1 MLFSR
6 GRGLI
11 RTLIRD
17 DLSGLD
23 RHGRWTRATRD
34 RPQSRPPLFFLLL
47 PLTRDNQFDGNLP
60 AGENTVGGRSS
71 LSDGN

>member
-1 MLFSR
+1 MWFSR

-23 RHGRWTRATRD
+23 RRGRWTRATRD
-34 RPQSRPPLFFLLL
+34 RPESRPPLF
-47 PLTRDNQFDGNLP
+47 PSPSPSRDNQFDGNLP

>member
-1 MLFSR
+1 MIYQGLTGTVD
-6 GRGLI
+6 GRARPVIARSHGL
-11 RTLIRD
+11 
-17 DLSGLD
+17 
-23 RHGRWTRATRD
+23 
-34 RPQSRPPLFFLLL
+34 LFFLLL